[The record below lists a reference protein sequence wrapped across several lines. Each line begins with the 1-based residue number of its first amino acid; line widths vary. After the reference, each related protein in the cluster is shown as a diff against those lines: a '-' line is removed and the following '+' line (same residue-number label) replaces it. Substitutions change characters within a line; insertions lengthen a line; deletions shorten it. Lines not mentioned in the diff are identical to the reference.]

1 MNKKVKIGSGGV
13 ISITDKQYLAAG
25 GQAEIYV
32 NGGKAF
38 KIYHDPDKTMLP
50 LSKIKEL
57 GTIGNSQVV
66 IPKDI
71 IYDASTGKP
80 LGYTTD
86 YITNAEPLLKLF
98 TRTFKDAHNLD
109 QSMINELIKQM
120 QLITLDVHKS
130 QCLIVD
136 YNELNVLVNIGSSI
150 LTPWYIDTDSY
161 ATPTHKA
168 TAIMDSVRDRRVT
181 VYDSKGNMHYNPD
194 VMSDWF
200 SFGVLAFWLYSNIH
214 PFRGNHPKYK
224 PKDKAQQMDDNI
236 SVFTAGVRVPPS
248 TNNFNVIPKRH
259 LDWFKDMFGNN
270 QRSIPPLPDSTAPTL
285 VPAQIITIKGTD
297 KLNVVEVGAYTSH
310 VQFVIQSMGVNYVVT
325 KSHLYADKK
334 EILGVDRKA
343 QKVLLCPAT
352 DGTMVSATLVGETVN
367 FADMKSGVPF
377 GTIRSKDMFCRN
389 NAIYTMAAGKLV
401 ENSFSCI
408 GTKIIHRPKEL
419 ENVSTLTATMWDG
432 CILQNLLGKSYLILP
447 YKKEASFSKYI
458 PALDN
463 YRIVSAKSDKNIT
476 VVIAEKGGKYD
487 RFIIVF
493 EKNYQSFDVRVVPDV
508 AYDDIN
514 FCTLDN
520 GFCILLSNDTEI
532 EMFFNNK
539 TIETLSNPPFDSGM
553 SLFATPDGA
562 FFINGNSIHQLQKK

>member
-1 MNKKVKIGSGGV
+1 
-13 ISITDKQYLAAG
+13 
-25 GQAEIYV
+25 
-32 NGGKAF
+32 
-38 KIYHDPDKTMLP
+38 
-50 LSKIKEL
+50 
-57 GTIGNSQVV
+57 
-66 IPKDI
+66 
-71 IYDASTGKP
+71 
-80 LGYTTD
+80 
-86 YITNAEPLLKLF
+86 
-98 TRTFKDAHNLD
+98 
-109 QSMINELIKQM
+109 
-120 QLITLDVHKS
+120 
-130 QCLIVD
+130 
-136 YNELNVLVNIGSSI
+136 LNVLVNIGSSI

-352 DGTMVSATLVGETVN
+352 DGTMVSATLIGETVN

-419 ENVSTLTATMWDG
+419 ENVSTLTATMYNG
-432 CILQNLLGKSYLILP
+432 CIVQDLLGKKYLVLP

-458 PALDN
+458 PALDGF
-463 YRIVSAKSDKNIT
+463 RLVDAKSDKNVT
-476 VVIAEKGGKYD
+476 VVIGEKAGVYH

-493 EKNYQSFDVRVVPDV
+493 EKNYQSFDIRETKDI
-508 AYDDIN
+508 AYNGIN
-514 FCTLDN
+514 FAVLDN
-520 GFCILLSNDTEI
+520 GFCILLSSPTEI
-532 EMFFNNK
+532 ELFVKANHY
-539 TIETLSNPPFDSGM
+539 ETLTDPPFDADMG
-553 SLFATPDGA
+553 LFTTPDG
-562 FFINGNSIHQLQKK
+562 FFFVMNNSIHQLSRK